1 MEGTTGDKQPG
12 GRKNTVEASL
22 KKLEAVL
29 EKLEDRGTPLER
41 SFSLYAQGM
50 ELVKDINA
58 KIDKVEKQMLILE
71 GEDHE

>member
-12 GRKNTVEASL
+12 GRKNTVEAAL

-29 EKLEDRGTPLER
+29 EKLEDRDTPLER